1 MSWMKW
7 NTYGEEMRMRK
18 MKFLTYVLAI
28 LFLLG
33 QSLEVCAGDAT
44 PIVIDGEVYNWSEK
58 MDVKVEKVSD
68 KEVHVTAAAVEA
80 EELYN
85 YATVSS
91 MFEGAYKK
99 KVYQNEYAA
108 ITMAVE
114 NPTDAS
120 IFLNLSLADK
130 DNNQL
135 VMKENAYIIREV
147 NGEKN
152 AEKVNFSSVEIE
164 AGFKGAVTIP
174 LSMLEDG
181 KQNAKKFD
189 YEKLTSWSVGALVKS
204 NQALDFYVK
213 GLAWQDQEYLQ
224 QYEKS
229 LGTYI
234 EGADTVQIPEHG
246 ESIEFY
252 QIASG
257 VEHTYQF
264 VNEGLAQGISID
276 KTGKLV
282 LDTTVEEQTINIE
295 AIDESGTK
303 ISKEITLVYSWRKK
317 SEKGFFYGPEE
328 LEKIEY
334 PFDEITESH
343 VVIARWVLLIGCAIV
358 FVSYIVFYAKYQKDK
373 KREEE

>member
-1 MSWMKW
+1 
-7 NTYGEEMRMRK
+7 MRK
-18 MKFLTYVLAI
+18 MKFLTYVFVA

-33 QSLEVCAGDAT
+33 QSLEVCAGDVT
-44 PIVIDGEVYNWSEK
+44 PIVIDGEVYTWSEK
-58 MDVKVEKVSD
+58 MDVNVEKVSD

-99 KVYQNEYAA
+99 QVYQNKYAA

-120 IFLNLSLADK
+120 IFLNLSLTDK

-152 AEKVNFSSVEIE
+152 AEKVDFSSVEIE

-174 LSMLEDG
+174 LSMLEEG

-295 AIDESGTK
+295 AMDESGTK

-373 KREEE
+373 KMEEE